1 MKYIVLSVLG
11 SRYRRLRLPR
21 KISISTM
28 GTMKLSSQARKSR
41 VVSTRRSRRRR
52 RAVRRRLIT
61 ILASGVAFLA
71 AWIITGLILFDNPV
85 VDPPTESD
93 AVVVL
98 APATATG
105 RLTYALGLMTAGYSA
120 TLVVSAPGDE
130 SSICGA
136 HRPYRI
142 ICFRPD
148 PVTTQGEAR
157 AIQELSRENGWRRIT
172 VVTDDSHVTRARILI
187 ARCYPYKLDMSAVRR
202 KLSVSNWSLRFMYE
216 SAALMKAAFEPS
228 C

>member
-1 MKYIVLSVLG
+1 MKLLLQVRQSRLLS
-11 SRYRRLRLPR
+11 RRL
-21 KISISTM
+21 
-28 GTMKLSSQARKSR
+28 SR
-41 VVSTRRSRRRR
+41 HRR

-61 ILASGVAFLA
+61 ALTCCVALLA
-71 AWIITGLILFDNPV
+71 AWIIAGLILFDHPV

-98 APATATG
+98 APAAATG
-105 RLTYALGLMTAGYSA
+105 RLEYALGLMSAGYSA
-120 TLVVSAPGDE
+120 TLVVSAPDDE
-130 SSICGA
+130 SSICGV

-142 ICFRPD
+142 VCFRPD

-157 AIQELSRENGWRRIT
+157 AIRELSRENGWQRIT

-187 ARCYPYKLDMSAVRR
+187 ARCYPNQLNMSAVKR
-202 KLSVSNWSLRFMYE
+202 KLSLSDWSLRFMYE
-216 SAALMKAAFEPS
+216 SAALMKAAFDPS